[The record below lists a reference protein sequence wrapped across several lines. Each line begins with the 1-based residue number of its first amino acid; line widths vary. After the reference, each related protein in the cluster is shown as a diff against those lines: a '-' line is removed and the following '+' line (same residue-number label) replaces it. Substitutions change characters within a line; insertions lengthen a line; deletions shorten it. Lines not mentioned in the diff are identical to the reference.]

1 MLFLALAVIWMFA
14 PGFSLAQWGIQTND
28 VAELVSRRAA
38 ALYAGFAVMLY
49 FARHEPPS
57 GTRRA
62 MVLGLIAA
70 CLILAALGLFELY
83 SGRAQLSILLVVA
96 IEFILP
102 AAFLFVDRHTQLRSS
117 K

>member
-1 MLFLALAVIWMFA
+1 MGDHLAPSGGNSGFSIIATIATMLFLALAVIWMFA
-14 PGFSLAQWGIQTND
+14 PGFSLAQWGIQSND

-83 SGRAQLSILLVVA
+83 SGRA
-96 IEFILP
+96 
-102 AAFLFVDRHTQLRSS
+102 
-117 K
+117 